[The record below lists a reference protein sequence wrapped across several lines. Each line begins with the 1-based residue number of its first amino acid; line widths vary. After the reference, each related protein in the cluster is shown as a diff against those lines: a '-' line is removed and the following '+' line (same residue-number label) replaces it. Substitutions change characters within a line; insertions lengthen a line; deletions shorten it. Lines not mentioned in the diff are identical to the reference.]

1 LPLPLVPSPPFDLRP
16 AKCRRISAESA
27 PGLTPIG
34 LVSQLFDKT
43 RPLGRSTRRPHRV
56 PSQLTSSSPSPARS
70 SWNERALHRS
80 STRRPGSG
88 HRANH
93 ADRTRC
99 EMPARRSARKRPL
112 ATGRRRAPEHEP
124 LAGRRPHAKTS
135 RRCLRA
141 RAGWGARAPMKKSE
155 TSRRAKGP
163 EQTRAFERALQPSP
177 AMGRSNSERRCLHR
191 KRGRT
196 VSQGRLLIVEL
207 WASQAPGSHGS
218 QLGRTAC

>member
-1 LPLPLVPSPPFDLRP
+1 LPLPLVPSSPFDLRA

-27 PGLTPIG
+27 PGLTPIW

-43 RPLGRSTRRPHRV
+43 RPLGRLPRPSHRV
-56 PSQLTSSSPSPARS
+56 PSQLTTSSPPPAGSSP
-70 SWNERALHRS
+70 NEWVLHRS
-80 STRRPGSG
+80 STPRPESG

-93 ADRTRC
+93 THRARC
-99 EMPARRSARKRPL
+99 EMPERRSAWKRPRPS
-112 ATGRRRAPEHEP
+112 GRPRAAEHGP
-124 LAGRRPHAKTS
+124 HGVARPRAKTCRPS
-135 RRCLRA
+135 LRA
-141 RAGWGARAPMKKSE
+141 RAGWGARAPKKKSE
-155 TSRRAKGP
+155 TPRRAKRP
-163 EQTRAFERALQPSP
+163 EQTRAFEPSP

-191 KRGRT
+191 KSGRT